1 MQSLL
6 MQSDHPNRLSRL
18 QPAHHHAQ
26 KQQSAPGDL
35 VHEALARDAQGCSC
49 SGLTLVDAP
58 LLIADGGGGVGQHAS
73 RIGRPDQGCRLNVLV
88 MLGAGR
94 TLRCVS

>member
-6 MQSDHPNRLSRL
+6 VQSDHPNRLSRL

-35 VHEALARDAQGCSC
+35 VHEALAREAQGCGC

-58 LLIADGGGGVGQHAS
+58 LLIADGEGVSPHAL
-73 RIGRPDQGCRLNVLV
+73 GDQTR
-88 MLGAGR
+88 GAGS
-94 TLRCVS
+94 TSS